1 MKYAQIIVGAGY
13 GDEGKGLMTDY
24 FCNISPSEN
33 TVVVRYNGGAQ
44 AGHTVVLPNG
54 KKHVFH
60 HFGSGSFTNA
70 ATYLSEQF
78 IVNPV
83 LFNQE
88 YKLVS
93 PKVYVHPSCR
103 VTTPYDMVLNQL
115 IERARPTPHGSC
127 GVGIYETILRHQHV
141 PLDVDTVTSPHSY
154 ELVLQKLNDIKEY
167 SIARAN
173 SLNLD
178 DTELQYEYTDRFL
191 TDLKQFAQ
199 SINSVRWLIPI
210 EYDYIVFEGAQ
221 GLLLSEKHGKLPH
234 LTPSDP
240 GIEWPLEI
248 CNRNGINMVNV
259 CYVTRCYSTRHG
271 NGPLLN
277 ESTVEQLGITLTD
290 ETNITNE
297 FQGSFRVAPLDINS
311 IRNAILNDFYQ
322 STIFNGNVT
331 AQLAVTCLDQISNSD
346 KILADIQSE
355 LGILSGFGSRGPTRD
370 DIYRW

>member
-24 FCNISPSEN
+24 FCNISPSKN
-33 TVVVRYNGGAQ
+33 TIVVRYNGGAQ

-78 IVNPV
+78 IVNPI

-115 IERARPTPHGSC
+115 IERSRNTPHGSC
-127 GVGIYETILRHQHV
+127 GVGIYETILRHQLV
-141 PLDVDTVTSPHSY
+141 PLDVDTIITSDYDS
-154 ELVLQKLNDIKEY
+154 LLKKLNDIKLY
-167 SIARAN
+167 SLNRAAL
-173 SLNLD
+173 LNLD
-178 DTELQYEYTDRFL
+178 DSELRYDYTDKFL
-191 TDLKQFAQ
+191 SDIKQFAN
-199 SINSVRWLIPI
+199 SIEGLRWTIPNQF
-210 EYDYIVFEGAQ
+210 DYIVFEGAQ

-240 GIEWPLEI
+240 GIAWPLEQ
-248 CNRNGINMVNV
+248 CLRNDIKVANV

-277 ESTVEQLGITLTD
+277 ESTVEQLGIKLTD
-290 ETNITNE
+290 ETNIANE
-297 FQGSFRVAPLDINS
+297 FQGSFRVAPLDTNS

-322 STIFNGNVT
+322 STTFNGNVT

-370 DIYRW
+370 NIYRW